1 MFEREP
7 IVGTMTAQV
16 ARIVGMRI
24 VSGEFAPGD
33 LLPVESELC
42 SEYQVSRTTVREA
55 IKQLTGKRLIEVSPK
70 IGTRV
75 LPFSDWNLLDRDVLA
90 WRLNAQF
97 DSKIVEDIF
106 EMRIC
111 FEPRAS
117 FLAARHGSDE
127 GLQLIDRRYRELASA
142 YASPSAQSDV
152 RASVEAVLEFH
163 MAIITMSQN
172 GMFITIGSAIKAAL
186 RVSSE
191 MLHRQA
197 AKPSEDIE
205 LHDAVRREIVARRP
219 EAASAAMTRLLAASR
234 ERMLRYTISPKALG

>member
-1 MFEREP
+1 MYEREP
-7 IVGTMTAQV
+7 VVGTMTAQV
-16 ARIVGMRI
+16 ARIIGMRI
-24 VSGEFAPGD
+24 VSGEFSPGN
-33 LLPVESELC
+33 LLPVEGDLC
-42 SEYQVSRTTVREA
+42 SAYRVSRTTVREA
-55 IKQLTGKRLIEVSPK
+55 IKQLAAKRLLEVSTK

-106 EMRIC
+106 EMRLC

-127 GLQLIDRRYRELASA
+127 GLQLIERRYRELASA
-142 YASPSAQSDV
+142 YASPSALSDV
-152 RASVEAVLEFH
+152 RAVAEAELEFH
-163 MAIITMSQN
+163 LAIIAMSQN
-172 GMFITIGSAIKAAL
+172 GMFITIGNGIKAAL

-197 AKPSEDIE
+197 ATPGEHIE
-205 LHDAVRREIVARRP
+205 LHDAVRHHIVTRQP
-219 EAASAAMTRLLAASR
+219 DAASAAMTRLLAASR
-234 ERMLRYTISPKALG
+234 ERMLRYTITPKDAD

>member
-24 VSGEFAPGD
+24 VSGEFGPGD

-42 SEYQVSRTTVREA
+42 SEYRVSRTTVREA

-106 EMRIC
+106 EMRLC

-117 FLAARHGSDE
+117 FLAARHGNDE
-127 GLQLIDRRYRELASA
+127 DLQLIDRRYRELASA
-142 YASPSAQSDV
+142 YASPAAQSDV

-191 MLHRQA
+191 MLYRQA
-197 AKPSEDIE
+197 AKPSEDIA
-205 LHDAVRREIVARRP
+205 LHDDVRSRIVSRQP
-219 EAASAAMTRLLAASR
+219 EEASAAMTRLLEASR
-234 ERMLRYTISPKALG
+234 ERMLRYTITPKGSG